1 MDEYNDIVKEQKNEY
16 LRTSLYAGAHSQPD
30 TEAKLQALAERVG
43 MPVDAVRRKQP
54 EVELHDRLQSFDY
67 EKVIKESP
75 VLSSWLADPKNAAI
89 AHDDIDNLSRTEMLF
104 THGRDYAGALLGQ
117 GVIGGGVGTALSGFG
132 EIYGVAA
139 RSLERGLDAA
149 LPKSAMDVLRTPI
162 PWWLDPEQLLK
173 RPGGSFKQVGKAI
186 APPQE
191 RQTLGTDVAAGVGQL
206 GFQIGAYLMTG
217 GLSSTSMMFA
227 QGSDIMAEKTANDIA
242 DPGLRDTAILTGGA
256 ITALTE
262 RYGLDKI
269 LNRVPPAIR
278 NRTLRFI
285 ADKVAAGGIEA
296 AQEFTEGLLHDVA
309 RRVLTNK
316 DAELLQGVEREM
328 SAAAL
333 SAAIVRSALGVRGH
347 MQATQTENF
356 IKSLADDSKSSR
368 LRERLPERYRDL
380 IAKYTADGP
389 VQQVMI
395 PAEQFAEYFQSV
407 DIDPMQAASD
417 FGAVNFAEAVAT
429 GGDVVIP
436 MADFVAKLAPTDH
449 LQGLLQDLRLLPDE
463 LTARESKV
471 AEDNR
476 AESDK
481 QLLADIEEINK
492 ASQSSAS
499 LDTAIQ
505 RIVSDVET
513 QLSQRYDKRTANQLA
528 TAMRG
533 VAVLAQRANPDA
545 DPLTAAQALWDRYG
559 LTVNA
564 MAEDGQAAAEK
575 SFNQAQET
583 QGNNLRVVDVFG
595 NGSLLEHYDDKKG
608 LVYSRQIAPSGKIS
622 WHVSEVFP
630 QEEGG
635 NQVLGEMFAYNS
647 LDEAKS
653 AVKGLR
659 ISRSKVAANNQKYGD
674 IPRIWTGE
682 SKKIAK
688 ALIDA
693 GIAIDRFS
701 SSTQSKSKYIYTDSG
716 LKIRLSDHALPA
728 AYDSADV
735 EFRFGGSID
744 EFVSEALKAD
754 QSARRL
760 ADGDED
766 GQVIA
771 EKSFNQSAFTDNE
784 NFRKWFGDS
793 KVVAADAQPLVVYHG
808 TGNLENITSFSPELT
823 GKGNDQIGSGFY
835 FTTDRTE
842 ASGYTSAV
850 TMSAGPGAK
859 KLGGESSP
867 GVVPVFLSIKN
878 PIVVKGSNL
887 NDTDINITQ
896 QQAEAIIKRA
906 PNLTDEVESPLWNWE
921 DISGGVTPGMIKRV
935 AQHYTGSSFIQLEND
950 FFRGNESAFR
960 EAVRDTLGYDG
971 VVLTFEDG
979 KQHWVAWFP
988 EQIKSAIGNKG
999 TFDPNDPNILNQPDS
1014 AAGTNRGS
1022 ITIGKDRKI
1031 SINLFEDAN
1040 LSTFLHETGHF
1051 YLEVISDLAQDE
1063 GTSQQVK
1070 DDYDKILKFLGVDSR
1085 DQIQVEHH
1093 EKWARANEAYF
1104 MEGKA
1109 PSQELRGVFQRF
1121 GAWLKFI
1128 YKQLAQLNV
1137 KLNDDVRGV
1146 LDRIY
1151 ATDEEISRAK
1161 EEADLNALFVDAKAA
1176 GMTEAEF
1183 KIYSDAVAQEVVDG
1197 KEALQNQLM
1206 RIERLKRES
1215 WWKDERAKVA
1225 EEVAAEF
1232 DATPTA
1238 QAFNRLV
1245 VIDGEERL
1253 NKNQL
1258 TERFGED
1265 VLKSLPRGYGEGRG
1279 AVYAEDGQDIDSIA
1293 EVLGYS
1299 DVNGLIDALVNMP
1312 NRAQYIAAEADAR
1325 MGQRHGD
1332 LLNSIAIAD
1341 AAMEALH
1348 NDQREK
1354 VLRMELRALNKK
1366 AREVRPFVKAE
1377 KDKAAQ
1383 QRREAVAATE
1393 LPPAQAFRDIARGL
1407 VGQKQWRDLN
1417 PHSYLVA
1424 ERKANRA
1431 AFKAMAKGD
1440 HREAQEQKRRELLNH
1455 HIYREAIAT
1464 KQELEKNFAY
1474 LSVMQSDKRRATI
1487 GKAGGQYL
1495 AQMDALLERYEFKNV
1510 SQIALQRREALQA
1523 WVKEQENE
1531 GEAISIPDQ
1540 ILDES
1545 RRINWKQAS
1554 VDELRALTDSVKN
1567 IEHLASLKNKLLV
1580 KKKALDFERV
1590 KSELLESVDKSGL
1603 KSTGE
1608 LGIVSMRTA
1617 NLKQKGAAAW
1627 RKFDAAHMKVEQ
1639 IVEWLDGGKIDGP
1652 WAKYFFDLADHAQ
1665 TMEYDL
1671 HAEVTK
1677 KIEALSSD
1685 MPREWRHSLSDK
1697 TNVRLPGF
1705 NDYMKRYDLISAAF
1719 NLGNAQNR
1727 QRLMDGYG
1735 WNDADIQNIINAL
1748 TVQDFEFV
1756 QGVWDAIETLWP
1768 HMADLEKRL
1777 SGLEPE
1783 KVVAAEFEAAGRTWR
1798 GGYFPLVYDPKKSNA
1813 GEQQAN
1819 EAQSVQ
1825 NFVAQGYGRV
1835 STNKGATKKR
1845 LEKLNAPVLLDYEQV
1860 ITSHLSKVIKD
1871 ISHREA
1877 VIGINKILK
1886 NEEIKATI
1894 IDRLGEAHYMEMNR
1908 WLQTL
1913 VKDRADTIH
1922 QASGL
1927 GGIFMKA
1934 RTNMAIVT
1942 MGWKISTMLAQFA
1955 GIGQTLDIVKPRFF
1969 SKALIESVNAPRET
1983 WSFITQRSGEM
1994 RHRANTIERDSRD
2007 ALLRMRGQVGITA
2020 QVRRTAFYL
2029 TAMADRMVSVP
2040 TWIGAYRQARAENM
2054 SEEDAIRAGD
2064 RAVRLSQ
2071 GAGGAKDLAA
2081 VQRNN
2086 ELMKLVTMYYS
2097 PFNVLYARLRD
2108 VGHQSAT
2115 QGIGY
2120 LPKATARLITLV
2132 VLPAVISEL
2141 LGNRGPDE
2149 DEDEVWWAIRKTLL
2163 YPLATVP
2170 VIRDFSGYFEAAII
2184 KASGEGEMKYPP
2196 SYKLSP
2202 VVTAIEKIMRMPG
2215 KIVDAMEGEKE
2226 PAAVAW
2232 DIFEASGYIAGLP
2245 TAQTR
2250 ITGEY
2255 LVDLLS
2261 GNEEP
2266 ENAPELLRDAVFR
2279 RQADR

>member
-1 MDEYNDIVKEQKNEY
+1 MDEYDDIAEELKGEY
-16 LRTSLYAGAHSQPD
+16 VRSSLYAGAHSQPD
-30 TEAKLQALAERVG
+30 AEAKLQALAERVG

-67 EKVIKESP
+67 EKVINESP

-89 AHDDIDNLSRTEMLF
+89 AHDDIDNLSRTERFF
-104 THGRDYAGALLGQ
+104 TNGRDYAGALGQ
-117 GVIGGGVGTALSGFG
+117 GVIGGGVGTTLSGFG

-139 RSLERGLDAA
+139 RSVERGLDAI
-149 LPKSAMDVLRTPI
+149 LPKAAMDVLRTPI

-173 RPGGSFKQVGKAI
+173 RPGGSFKQIGKAI

-206 GFQIGAYLMTG
+206 GFQIGAYLLTG
-217 GLSSTSMMFA
+217 GASSTSMMFA
-227 QGSDIMAEKTANDIA
+227 QGADIMAEKTANDIA
-242 DPGLRDTAILTGGA
+242 DPGLRDTAILVGGA
-256 ITALTE
+256 TTAYLE
-262 RYGLDKI
+262 KRFGLDKI

-278 NRTLRFI
+278 NRTLRFL
-285 ADKVAAGGIEA
+285 ADKVVAGGIEA
-296 AQEFTEGLLHDVA
+296 GQEAAEGLLHDIY
-309 RRVLTNK
+309 RRMLTNK
-316 DAELLQGVEREM
+316 DAEILQGVEREM

-333 SAAIVRSALGVRGH
+333 SAAIVRTALGVRGY
-347 MQATQTENF
+347 MQASQTQDFVTAL
-356 IKSLADDSKSSR
+356 SDDARASK
-368 LRERLPERYRDL
+368 LRERLPDRYRDL

-545 DPLTAAQALWDRYG
+545 EPLTAAQTLWDRYG
-559 LTVNA
+559 LTVNVVA
-564 MAEDGQAAAEK
+564 DRVEAGQ
-575 SFNQAQET
+575 Q
-583 QGNNLRVVDVFG
+583 
-595 NGSLLEHYDDKKG
+595 
-608 LVYSRQIAPSGKIS
+608 
-622 WHVSEVFP
+622 
-630 QEEGG
+630 
-635 NQVLGEMFAYNS
+635 
-647 LDEAKS
+647 
-653 AVKGLR
+653 
-659 ISRSKVAANNQKYGD
+659 
-674 IPRIWTGE
+674 
-682 SKKIAK
+682 K
-688 ALIDA
+688 ALDA
-693 GIAIDRFS
+693 PKKDADPAR
-701 SSTQSKSKYIYTDSG
+701 STVSVESTNT
-716 LKIRLSDHALPA
+716 LSQLGAVQNVVA
-728 AYDSADV
+728 QQGA
-735 EFRFGGSID
+735 SIT
-744 EFVSEALKAD
+744 
-754 QSARRL
+754 
-760 ADGDED
+760 
-766 GQVIA
+766 
-771 EKSFNQSAFTDNE
+771 FNQS
-784 NFRKWFGDS
+784 
-793 KVVAADAQPLVVYHG
+793 
-808 TGNLENITSFSPELT
+808 
-823 GKGNDQIGSGFY
+823 
-835 FTTDRTE
+835 
-842 ASGYTSAV
+842 
-850 TMSAGPGAK
+850 
-859 KLGGESSP
+859 
-867 GVVPVFLSIKN
+867 
-878 PIVVKGSNL
+878 
-887 NDTDINITQ
+887 
-896 QQAEAIIKRA
+896 
-906 PNLTDEVESPLWNWE
+906 
-921 DISGGVTPGMIKRV
+921 
-935 AQHYTGSSFIQLEND
+935 
-950 FFRGNESAFR
+950 
-960 EAVRDTLGYDG
+960 DG
-971 VVLTFEDG
+971 
-979 KQHWVAWFP
+979 
-988 EQIKSAIGNKG
+988 
-999 TFDPNDPNILNQPDS
+999 

-1031 SINLFEDAN
+1031 SINLFDDAN

-1070 DDYDKILKFLGVDSR
+1070 DDYAKILKFLGVENR

-1121 GAWLKFI
+1121 GAWLKLI

-1137 KLNDDVRGV
+1137 KLNDDVRGI

-1151 ATDEEISRAK
+1151 ATDEEITRAK

-1176 GMTEAEF
+1176 GMTETEF

-1232 DATPTA
+1232 DATPAA

-1253 NKNQL
+1253 NKEQL

-1265 VLKSLPRGYGEGRG
+1265 VVKRLPRGYGEGRG

-1299 DVNGLIDALVNMP
+1299 DANGLIDALVNMP

-1341 AAMEALH
+1341 AAMDALH

-1366 AREVRPFVKAE
+1366 AREVKPFVKAE

-1383 QRREAVAATE
+1383 QRRDAVAATE

-1407 VGQKQWRDLN
+1407 VGQKQVRDLN

-1440 HREAQEQKRRELLNH
+1440 HREAQEQKRKELLNH
-1455 HIYREAIAT
+1455 HIYREAIAA
-1464 KQELEKNFAY
+1464 KQELEKIVSY
-1474 LSVMQSDKRRATI
+1474 LRGMLSDKRRAMI
-1487 GKAGGQYL
+1487 GKAGANYL
-1495 AQMDALLERYEFKNV
+1495 AQIDALLERYEFKTV
-1510 SQIALQRREALQA
+1510 SQIALQRRESLEA
-1523 WVKEQENE
+1523 WVNQQEQA
-1531 GEAISIPDQ
+1531 GEAISIPDE

-1554 VDELRALTDSVKN
+1554 VDELRALTDSVRN

-1639 IVEWLDGGKIDGP
+1639 IVEWLDGGEIDGP

-1665 TMEYDL
+1665 TTEYDL
-1671 HAEVTK
+1671 HAEVTQ

-1705 NDYMKRYDLISAAF
+1705 ASHMTRYDLISIAF

-1727 QRLMDGYG
+1727 QRVMDGYG
-1735 WNDADIQNIINAL
+1735 WTDGDIQSVIDEL
-1748 TVQDFEFV
+1748 TVQDLEFV

-1768 HMADLEKRL
+1768 HMAELEKRL

-1783 KVVAAEFEAAGRTWR
+1783 KVVAVEFEAAGRTWR

-1860 ITSHLSKVIKD
+1860 IASHLSKVVKD
-1871 ISHREA
+1871 VSHREA

-1886 NEEIKATI
+1886 APEIKAAL
-1894 IDRLGEAHYMEMNR
+1894 IDRLGEAHYMEMNN

-1927 GGIFMKA
+1927 GGMLMKA

-1942 MGWKISTMLAQFA
+1942 MGWKVSTMLAQFA
-1955 GIGQTLDIVKPRFF
+1955 GIGQSLDLVKPRFF
-1969 SKALIESVNAPRET
+1969 TKGLIESVNSPRDT
-1983 WSFITQRSGEM
+1983 WAFISQKSGEM
-1994 RHRANTIERDSRD
+1994 RHRTNTIERDARD
-2007 ALLRMRGQVGITA
+2007 ALLRMRGQVGIAA

-2029 TAMADRMVSVP
+2029 TAMADRMVAMP
-2040 TWIGAYRQARAENM
+2040 TWLGAYRQALAEGM
-2054 SEEDAIRAGD
+2054 AEDAAVRAGD

-2071 GAGGAKDLAA
+2071 GSGGSKDLAA

-2086 ELMKLVTMYYS
+2086 ELMKLITMYYS

-2108 VGHQSAT
+2108 VGHQGAT
-2115 QGIGY
+2115 RGIGY
-2120 LPKATARLITLV
+2120 LPKATARLLALV
-2132 VLPAVISEL
+2132 VVPAVIGEL
-2141 LGNRGPDE
+2141 LTNRGPDDE
-2149 DEDEVWWAIRKTLL
+2149 EDEVWWAIRKTLL
-2163 YPLATVP
+2163 YPLASVP
-2170 VIRDFSGYFEAAII
+2170 IIRDLSGYFEAGII
-2184 KASGEGEMKYPP
+2184 KASGDGEMKYPP
-2196 SYKLSP
+2196 NFKLSP
-2202 VVTAIEKIMRMPG
+2202 VVTAIEKVLRIPG

-2226 PAAVAW
+2226 PATVAW
-2232 DIFEASGYIAGLP
+2232 DVFEAAGYVTGLP

-2261 GNEEP
+2261 GDEDP
-2266 ENAPELLRDAVFR
+2266 EDAPELMRDAVFR
-2279 RQADR
+2279 RERK

>member
-104 THGRDYAGALLGQ
+104 THGRDYAGALGQ
-117 GVIGGGVGTALSGFG
+117 GFIGSGVGATISGFG

-149 LPKSAMDVLRTPI
+149 LPKAAMDVLRTPI

-173 RPGGSFKQVGKAI
+173 RPGSSFKQVGKAI

-278 NRTLRFI
+278 NRTIRFI

-309 RRVLTNK
+309 RRVFTNK

-417 FGAVNFAEAVAT
+417 FGAVNFAEAAAT

-513 QLSQRYDKRTANQLA
+513 QLSQRYDNRTASQLA

-575 SFNQAQET
+575 SFNQ
-583 QGNNLRVVDVFG
+583 
-595 NGSLLEHYDDKKG
+595 
-608 LVYSRQIAPSGKIS
+608 
-622 WHVSEVFP
+622 
-630 QEEGG
+630 
-635 NQVLGEMFAYNS
+635 
-647 LDEAKS
+647 
-653 AVKGLR
+653 
-659 ISRSKVAANNQKYGD
+659 
-674 IPRIWTGE
+674 
-682 SKKIAK
+682 
-688 ALIDA
+688 
-693 GIAIDRFS
+693 S
-701 SSTQSKSKYIYTDSG
+701 S
-716 LKIRLSDHALPA
+716 
-728 AYDSADV
+728 V
-735 EFRFGGSID
+735 
-744 EFVSEALKAD
+744 
-754 QSARRL
+754 
-760 ADGDED
+760 
-766 GQVIA
+766 
-771 EKSFNQSAFTDNE
+771 TDNE

-793 KVVAADAQPLVVYHG
+793 KVVDADGKPLVVYHG
-808 TGNLENITSFSPELT
+808 TGADFDSFDPKKIGANYKQDKKGFFFTKNSKEAAFAADDAAEKGGASNVMPVYLRLSNPLVVEVPASSPFSATAWFDNRDKSELL
-823 GKGNDQIGSGFY
+823 K
-835 FTTDRTE
+835 R
-842 ASGYTSAV
+842 
-850 TMSAGPGAK
+850 AK
-859 KLGGESSP
+859 KGKHDG
-867 GVVPVFLSIKN
+867 I
-878 PIVVKGSNL
+878 
-887 NDTDINITQ
+887 
-896 QQAEAIIKRA
+896 IIKGK
-906 PNLTDEVESPLWNWE
+906 NE
-921 DISGGVTPGMIKRV
+921 DITYV
-935 AQHYTGSSFIQLEND
+935 AFKPT
-950 FFRGNESAFR
+950 
-960 EAVRDTLGYDG
+960 
-971 VVLTFEDG
+971 
-979 KQHWVAWFP
+979 
-988 EQIKSAIGNKG
+988 QIKSTIGNKG
-999 TFDPNDPNILNQPDS
+999 TFDSNDPNILNQPDG

-1031 SINLFEDAN
+1031 SINLFDDAN

-1051 YLEVISDLAQDE
+1051 YLEVISDLAQDG

-1070 DDYDKILKFLGVDSR
+1070 DDYAKILKFLGVDSR

-1215 WWKDERAKVA
+1215 WWKDERTKVA

-1253 NKNQL
+1253 NKDQL

-1265 VLKSLPRGYGEGRG
+1265 VVKRLPRGYGEGRG

-1366 AREVRPFVKAE
+1366 AREVKPFIKAE

-1383 QRREAVAATE
+1383 MRREAVAATE

-1748 TVQDFEFV
+1748 TVQDLEFV

-2007 ALLRMRGQVGITA
+2007 ALLRMRGQVGIAA

-2040 TWIGAYRQARAENM
+2040 TWMGAYRQALAEGM
-2054 SEEDAIRAGD
+2054 SEENAIRAGD

-2086 ELMKLVTMYYS
+2086 ELMKLITMYYS

-2120 LPKATARLITLV
+2120 LPKATARLIALV
-2132 VLPAVISEL
+2132 VLPAVIGEI

-2149 DEDEVWWAIRKTLL
+2149 DEDEVWWAARKVLI
-2163 YPLATVP
+2163 YPLATIP
-2170 VIRDFSGYFEAAII
+2170 GIREISGHIESGII
-2184 KASGEGEMKYPP
+2184 KLSGEGQMKYPP
-2196 SYKLSP
+2196 NFKLSP
-2202 VVTAIEKIMRMPG
+2202 IVSGIEKVLAIPG

-2226 PAAVAW
+2226 PSTVAW
-2232 DIFEASGYIAGLP
+2232 DVFEASGYVTGLP

>member
-1 MDEYNDIVKEQKNEY
+1 MDEYDDIAREQKGEY
-16 LRTSLYAGAHSQPD
+16 LRSSLYSGARQQPD
-30 TEAKLQALAERVG
+30 IEAKIQALSERVG
-43 MPVDAVRRKQP
+43 VPVDVVRRKRL
-54 EVELHDRLQSFDY
+54 EVELHDKLKSFDY

-75 VLSSWLADPKNAAI
+75 KLSSWLAEPNNAAV
-89 AHDDIDNLSRTEMLF
+89 AHDDISNLSTTEQML
-104 THGRDYAGALLGQ
+104 TLGRDYSGAFGQ
-117 GVIGGGVGTALSGFG
+117 GVIGQGAGASISGFG
-132 EIYGVAA
+132 ELYGVAA
-139 RSLERGLDAA
+139 RTLERGLDVA
-149 LPKSAMDVLRTPI
+149 LPKQAMDVLRTPI
-162 PWWLDPEQLLK
+162 PWWLDPEKILK
-173 RPGGSFKQVGKAI
+173 RQGGSLKAIGEAI
-186 APPQE
+186 APPKE
-191 RQTLGTDVAAGVGQL
+191 RQTLGTDVASGIGQL
-206 GFQIGAYLMTG
+206 GFQIAAFLYSG
-217 GLSSTSMMFA
+217 GTSSTAMMFS
-227 QGSDIMAEKTANDIA
+227 QGADIMAEKTAKDIA

-333 SAAIVRSALGVRGH
+333 SAAIVRSVLGVRGH
-347 MQATQTENF
+347 MQAKQTEDF
-356 IKSLADDSKSSR
+356 VKALAEDSKSSK

-395 PAEQFAEYFQSV
+395 PSEQFTEYFQSV

-436 MADFVAKLAPTDH
+436 MADFVTKIAPTDH

-463 LTARESKV
+463 LTARESK
-471 AEDNR
+471 AADANRED
-476 AESDK
+476 SDK

-492 ASQSSAS
+492 VSRSANS

-505 RIVSDVET
+505 RIVSDVEG
-513 QLSQRYDKRTANQLA
+513 QLSQRYDKQTANHLA

-545 DPLTAAQALWDRYG
+545 DPLTAARALWDRYG

-564 MAEDGQAAAEK
+564 MAEDGQA
-575 SFNQAQET
+575 
-583 QGNNLRVVDVFG
+583 V
-595 NGSLLEHYDDKKG
+595 
-608 LVYSRQIAPSGKIS
+608 
-622 WHVSEVFP
+622 
-630 QEEGG
+630 
-635 NQVLGEMFAYNS
+635 
-647 LDEAKS
+647 
-653 AVKGLR
+653 
-659 ISRSKVAANNQKYGD
+659 
-674 IPRIWTGE
+674 
-682 SKKIAK
+682 
-688 ALIDA
+688 
-693 GIAIDRFS
+693 
-701 SSTQSKSKYIYTDSG
+701 
-716 LKIRLSDHALPA
+716 
-728 AYDSADV
+728 
-735 EFRFGGSID
+735 
-744 EFVSEALKAD
+744 
-754 QSARRL
+754 
-760 ADGDED
+760 
-766 GQVIA
+766 A
-771 EKSFNQSAFTDNE
+771 EKSFNQSSITDNE
-784 NFRKWFGDS
+784 SFHKWFGDS
-793 KVVAADAQPLVVYHG
+793 KVVDADGKPLVVYHG
-808 TGNLENITSFSPELT
+808 TASDFNVFD
-823 GKGNDQIGSGFY
+823 KKKIGSNYRQDKKGFFFAGQPQEAGFAADDASEKQGSPNVMPVY
-835 FTTDRTE
+835 LSMRNPMELHAPSARGFS
-842 ASGYTSAV
+842 ASGWLDNTD
-850 TMSAGPGAK
+850 K
-859 KLGGESSP
+859 KKIMTDAANGKHDG
-867 GVVPVFLSIKN
+867 I
-878 PIVVKGSNL
+878 IVRGSNG
-887 NDTDINITQ
+887 DDVYI
-896 QQAEAIIKRA
+896 
-906 PNLTDEVESPLWNWE
+906 
-921 DISGGVTPGMIKRV
+921 
-935 AQHYTGSSFIQLEND
+935 
-950 FFRGNESAFR
+950 AF
-960 EAVRDTLGYDG
+960 
-971 VVLTFEDG
+971 
-979 KQHWVAWFP
+979 KP

-999 TFDPNDPNILNQPDS
+999 TFDPSDPNILNQLDG
-1014 AAGTNRGS
+1014 AGGTHRGS

-1031 SINLFEDAN
+1031 NINLFEDAN

-1051 YLEVISDLAQDE
+1051 YLEVMSDLAQDE

-1070 DDYDKILKFLGVDSR
+1070 DDFAKILKFLGVENAN
-1085 DQIQVEHH
+1085 QIKVEHH

-1151 ATDEEISRAK
+1151 ATDEEIARAK
-1161 EEADLNALFVDAKAA
+1161 EEAGLNALFVDAEAA
-1176 GMTEAEF
+1176 GMTDAEF

-1215 WWKDERAKVA
+1215 WWKDERAKVS
-1225 EEVAAEF
+1225 EEVATEF

-1238 QAFNRLV
+1238 QAFNRLI

-1253 NKNQL
+1253 NKDQL

-1265 VLKSLPRGYGEGRG
+1265 VVNRLPRGYGEGRG

-1299 DVNGLIDALVNMP
+1299 DANGLIDALVNMP
-1312 NRAQYIAAEADAR
+1312 NRAQYIATEADAR

-1366 AREVRPFVKAE
+1366 ARDVKPFVKME

-1383 QRREAVAATE
+1383 MRREAVAATE
-1393 LPPAQAFRDIARGL
+1393 LPAAQAFRDIARGL
-1407 VGQKQWRDLN
+1407 VGQKQVRDLN
-1417 PHSYLVA
+1417 AHSYLVA

-1464 KQELEKNFAY
+1464 KQELEKNVAY
-1474 LSVMQSDKRRATI
+1474 LRSMQSDNRRSRI

-1495 AQMDALLERYEFKNV
+1495 SQIDALLERYEFKSV
-1510 SQIALQRREALQA
+1510 SQVSLQRREALQA

-1531 GEAISIPDQ
+1531 GEAISIPDE

-1567 IEHLASLKNKLLV
+1567 IEHLAGLKNKLLV

-1590 KSELLESVDKSGL
+1590 KTEMLDAIANSSL

-1617 NLKQKGAAAW
+1617 NLKQKGAATW

-1652 WAKYFFDLADHAQ
+1652 WARYFFDLADNAQ
-1665 TMEYDL
+1665 TTEYDL

-1677 KIEALSSD
+1677 KIEDMSSG
-1685 MPREWRHSLSDK
+1685 MTSEWRHSLSDR

-1705 NDYMKRYDLISAAF
+1705 KNAMKRYDLISAAL

-1735 WNDADIQNIINAL
+1735 WSDADIQNIIGSL
-1748 TVQDFEFV
+1748 TVKDLEFV
-1756 QGVWDAIETLWP
+1756 QGIWDSIETLWP
-1768 HMADLEKRL
+1768 HMADIEKRL

-1783 KVVAAEFEAAGRTWR
+1783 KVAAAEFEAAGRTWR
-1798 GGYFPLVYDPKKSNA
+1798 GGYFPLVYDPKKSKA
-1813 GEQQAN
+1813 GEHQAN
-1819 EAQSVQ
+1819 EVESVQ

-1835 STNKGATKKR
+1835 ATNKGATKKR

-1877 VIGINKILK
+1877 VIGITKILK
-1886 NEEIKATI
+1886 DQEIKSTL
-1894 IDRLGEAHYMEMNR
+1894 IDRLGEAHYKELNNWM
-1908 WLQTL
+1908 QTL
-1913 VKDRADTIH
+1913 IKDRADSLH

-1927 GGIFMKA
+1927 GGIFMKT

-1942 MGWKISTMLAQFA
+1942 MGWKISTMFAQFA

-1983 WSFITQRSGEM
+1983 WAFITQRSGEM
-1994 RHRANTIERDSRD
+1994 RHRSNTIERDARD
-2007 ALLRMRGQVGITA
+2007 ALLRMRGEVGVTSQI
-2020 QVRRTAFYL
+2020 RRTAFYL
-2029 TAMADRMVSVP
+2029 TAMADRAISTP
-2040 TWIGAYRQARAENM
+2040 TWLGAYKQALADGLNED
-2054 SEEDAIRAGD
+2054 DAIRAGD

-2086 ELMKLVTMYYS
+2086 ELMKLITMYYS

-2108 VGHQSAT
+2108 IGHQGAM

-2120 LPKATARLITLV
+2120 LPKALSRLLALV
-2132 VLPAVISEL
+2132 VIPAVLGEI
-2141 LGNRGPDE
+2141 LGNRGPDD
-2149 DEDEVWWAIRKTLL
+2149 DEDEVWWAARKSLL
-2163 YPLATVP
+2163 YPLSSVP
-2170 VIRDFSGYFEAAII
+2170 VIRDFSGHFEAAII
-2184 KASGEGEMKYPP
+2184 NATGEGEMKYPP
-2196 SYKLSP
+2196 NYKLSP
-2202 VVTAIEKIMRMPG
+2202 IVSAIEKLSRVPG
-2215 KIVDAMEGEKE
+2215 KIGDAIEGQAE
-2226 PAAVAW
+2226 PSDVAW
-2232 DIFEASGYIAGLP
+2232 DVFETSGYITGLP
-2245 TAQTR
+2245 TSQTR

-2255 LVDLLS
+2255 LIDLLS
-2261 GNEEP
+2261 GDEEP
-2266 ENAPELLRDAVFR
+2266 ENVPELLRDAVFR
-2279 RQADR
+2279 RPKE